1 MHKSDFEILE
11 YDKEHHIVYLRDLD
25 RGGMSITNDA
35 EQVYQYI
42 RMSYGAVRLV
52 YQDTQGEWAEIVQV
66 PDENYPGDWRIAFCD
81 WHGVVW
87 DQLKKV

>member
-1 MHKSDFEILE
+1 MKFTNFDLIE
-11 YDKEHHIVYLRDLD
+11 YNEAHHIVFIRD
-25 RGGMSITNDA
+25 RNEGGMSITNNA
-35 EQVYQYI
+35 EAVYQHVRTYW
-42 RMSYGAVRLV
+42 GAVRVV
-52 YQDTQGEWAEIVQV
+52 YQDTQGDWAEIVQV